1 MLPCIAH
8 CCESFPSGRKDEIWS
23 AFIYPGIHVRFLDS
37 WYTKMCHVVHAILD
51 SVLRTGVLVLRS
63 WWRRS
68 IIAKI
73 NKKSAINPAQGRHL
87 RLVGN
92 NTNKMDVNIF
102 SSELKITALRMPW
115 LNTFCT
121 VFKKSPSPSP
131 FLGWWLLISPADIHC
146 VWRGA
151 RTFHFELPN
160 QHLSKVAE
168 HFFLLWFPAISLS
181 SRDHFFAVSKIYHV
195 HLYDHDLKQSP
206 P

>member
-1 MLPCIAH
+1 MYAIIIYFASPILQIILLTHYFFFYFSHISSMLPCIAH

-73 NKKSAINPAQGRHL
+73 NKKSAINPNAQGRHL

-102 SSELKITALRMPW
+102 SSELKITALHA
-115 LNTFCT
+115 L
-121 VFKKSPSPSP
+121 
-131 FLGWWLLISPADIHC
+131 A
-146 VWRGA
+146 
-151 RTFHFELPN
+151 
-160 QHLSKVAE
+160 QHIL
-168 HFFLLWFPAISLS
+168 HSLQKES
-181 SRDHFFAVSKIYHV
+181 
-195 HLYDHDLKQSP
+195 
-206 P
+206 